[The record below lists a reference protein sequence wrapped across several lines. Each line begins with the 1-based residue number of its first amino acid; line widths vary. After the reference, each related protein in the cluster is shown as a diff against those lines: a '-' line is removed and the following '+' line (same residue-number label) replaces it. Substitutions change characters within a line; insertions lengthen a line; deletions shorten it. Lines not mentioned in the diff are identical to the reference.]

1 MHYIKTKS
9 ILLATIF
16 LVCGEL
22 YSQNMIMGA
31 GTLIAT
37 IDGKVDTISLNIS
50 SHNDPNA
57 VYCDAMGGTAE
68 IGLFHFMWEKFGT
81 FADIKPYT
89 FDLKTAEAPAKV
101 QWADFLT
108 TTPYSYKSGKFAV
121 TSNDG
126 TTLTGTYEAV
136 ALLGGSNIL
145 GSVLKGK
152 SETTLTNGTFVI
164 NYSK

>member
-1 MHYIKTKS
+1 MNYVKS
-9 ILLATIF
+9 KCLPLLAVLLF
-16 LVCGEL
+16 CGTV

-37 IDGKVDTISLNIS
+37 IDGKVDTIGLNIS

-57 VYCDAMGGTAE
+57 TYCDAMGGTAE
-68 IGLFHFMWEKFGT
+68 IGLFHFMWEKAGT
-81 FADIKPYT
+81 FAEIKPYT
-89 FDLKTAEAPAKV
+89 LDLKTAEAPALV

-145 GSVLKGK
+145 GSLLKGK
-152 SETTLTNGTFVI
+152 SEMTLTNGTFVI
-164 NYSK
+164 NYGK

>member
-1 MHYIKTKS
+1 MLYLKS
-9 ILLATIF
+9 KLLLLLAF
-16 LVCGEL
+16 LLFCAVS

-50 SHNDPNA
+50 SHNEPNT

-68 IGLFHFMWEKFGT
+68 IGLFHFMWEKAGT

-89 FDLKTAEAPAKV
+89 LDLKTPEAPGLV

-108 TTPYSYKSGKFAV
+108 TTPYSYKSGKFSV
-121 TSNDG
+121 TGNDG
-126 TTLTGTYEAV
+126 KTLTGTYEAV
-136 ALLGGSNIL
+136 ALLGGSDIL
-145 GSVLKGK
+145 GGLLKGK
-152 SETTLTNGTFVI
+152 KETVLTGGTFVI
-164 NYSK
+164 NYAK